1 MKEEYEQ
8 VTPTRR
14 RSRRYS
20 GEMLGVKY
28 PETPEQ
34 RRKRNKRACKQ
45 RKNLTNH
52 FTDLMSALGVE
63 DQRHKT
69 CPPRHELLTMAINR
83 IIELRKNINDI
94 QNCGRTM

>member
-1 MKEEYEQ
+1 MKQEPESFVATQ
-8 VTPTRR
+8 R
-14 RSRRYS
+14 RSRKYS

-45 RKNLTNH
+45 RKNLSTH
-52 FTDLMSALGVE
+52 FTELMYALGVE

-69 CPPRHELLTMAINR
+69 CPPRHELLIMAIER
-83 IIELRKNINDI
+83 INQLRQHIGDI
-94 QNCGRTM
+94 QNGATLN